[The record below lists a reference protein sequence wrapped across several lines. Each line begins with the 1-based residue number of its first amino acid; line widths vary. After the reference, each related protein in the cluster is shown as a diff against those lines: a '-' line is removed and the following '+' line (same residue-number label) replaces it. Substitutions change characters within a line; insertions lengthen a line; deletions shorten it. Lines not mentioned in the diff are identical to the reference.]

1 MGNGIN
7 LAAHQLTMALLVDTM
22 ALLSDTMAL
31 SVDTMALLS
40 DTMAL
45 SVDTMALS
53 SDTMALSVDTMAL
66 QYIAFRCEAFPQASR
81 KKTFKGSDPRLL

>member
-1 MGNGIN
+1 
-7 LAAHQLTMALLVDTM
+7 MALSV
-22 ALLSDTMAL
+22 DTMAL

-45 SVDTMALS
+45 SVDTMALL

-81 KKTFKGSDPRLL
+81 KKTFKGSDPRLLKEVGDLVVHE